1 MRIAILSSSNVAS
14 KYAATLIRRGHQ
26 VIVGDGIVSA
36 ASGLA
41 PFLEC
46 DGCLLLG
53 EGQALLDI
61 AEAMGRAGKHVWR
74 DLTEIPK

>member
-1 MRIAILSSSNVAS
+1 M
-14 KYAATLIRRGHQ
+14 AT
-26 VIVGDGIVSA
+26 
-36 ASGLA
+36 SGFA

-53 EGQALLDI
+53 QEQALLEI
-61 AEAMGRAGKHVWR
+61 ADEMGRAGKHVWR